1 MSYSQEK
8 QIDLREIWQVVVKRK
23 WLLIIPFIL
32 VIGISYGGSY
42 LMALKYESSVVI
54 LTSRST
60 IVTSDIARMIPGEF
74 TNTRMSDRQVSRMM
88 NEIAGQVT
96 SGVNLAKVVTQ
107 LGLDESEEMMKKA
120 AELQKDFPNIP
131 PQELV
136 YRALI
141 DELRS
146 KLNVFFISENMI
158 RITAQNAD
166 PIMARDIAQTL
177 AEVYREEKLKHD
189 LLEVRSK
196 LAFSNTQAQIY
207 KKELEDKEEDLADFK
222 RNYQKSAIDRGMTT
236 QDNLKDIEAELDR
249 TRVTDKVE
257 TNDRLSFLETQLS
270 SMGVD
275 PADIKTPAEISVQK
289 RLLLDG
295 TTRLTELMEKYTWR
309 DAKVTN
315 QRRTVEVRIDT
326 INAMIDSLVN
336 NEYAGLAGETIDLI
350 SEYLSIRIE
359 LEYLIHK
366 ENRLNRS
373 KENIKNS
380 FSSGP
385 DADIQLAKLEKA
397 VERAKSLYDKFY
409 ESYTGSQ
416 LAMEIYREDA
426 ENRYK
431 ILEPAYVPLAP
442 FYPNRM
448 KITIMGLAL
457 GLLLGI
463 GAMILAEVT
472 DSSIKKIE
480 NIESLLN
487 VKVLGT
493 IPKIEFR
500 TASGRKVPAEKKTMV
515 GSSKT

>member
-8 QIDLREIWQVVVKRK
+8 QVDLREIWQVVAKRK

-32 VIGISYGGSY
+32 IIGISYGGSY
-42 LMALKYESSVVI
+42 LMTPKYESAVVI

-60 IVTSDIARMIPGEF
+60 IVTSDIARMIPGEY
-74 TNTRMSDRQVSRMM
+74 TNVRMSDRQVVQMM
-88 NEIAGQVT
+88 NENAGLVT

-120 AELQKDFPNIP
+120 AELQKEFPNIP
-131 PQELV
+131 PQELI
-136 YRALI
+136 YRALM
-141 DELRS
+141 DDLRS
-146 KLNVFFISENMI
+146 RLHVFPSQNMI
-158 RITAQNAD
+158 KITAQSAD

-177 AEVYREEKLKHD
+177 AEVYREEKLRQD

-196 LAFSNTQAQIY
+196 LEFSNTQAQIY
-207 KKELEDKEEDLADFK
+207 KKELEDKEEELADFK
-222 RNYQKSAIDRGMTT
+222 RNYQKSAIDRGMIT

-275 PADIKTPAEISVQK
+275 PADIKTPPEISMQK

-295 TTRLTELMEKYTWR
+295 TTRLAELMEKYTWR
-309 DAKVTN
+309 DSKVTN
-315 QRRTVEVRIDT
+315 QRRTVEGHLDT

-336 NEYAGLAGETIDLI
+336 TEYAGLADETIDLI
-350 SEYLSIRIE
+350 AQYLSTRIK

-366 ENRLNRS
+366 ENRLNSS

-380 FSSGP
+380 FSTGP

-431 ILEPAYVPLAP
+431 ILEPAFVPLAP

-472 DSSIKKIE
+472 DNSIKKIE

-500 TASGRKVPAEKKTMV
+500 TASGRKVPTEKRMV
-515 GSSKT
+515 GSNKT